1 MGFTLYASR
10 FQLRAS
16 TFELATIFDSR
27 VRVDKQAAKA
37 GEVESFLRHE
47 CMDAG
52 MQGYVPRTR

>member
-16 TFELATIFDSR
+16 NFELATIFDSR

-37 GEVESFLRHE
+37 GKVESFLRHG

-52 MQGYVPRTR
+52 M